1 MQYVHRLKLFLGQFG
16 INTCVLN
23 SELPA
28 KMRCHAVSQF
38 NQGIY
43 DIIIASDELVLDAP
57 QKRSKATKAD
67 KQQSAGASS
76 KGDKESGV
84 SRGIDFHCVANVVNF
99 DFPLDVASYIHR
111 AGRTAR
117 GNNTGSV
124 LSFVDMA
131 ERPLM
136 LAVEEHL
143 QAGFSS
149 TDEVLKSYQFKLE
162 EVEAFRYR
170 AMDAWRAITKVTVR
184 DARNKEIKEQLL
196 ACEELKAYFD
206 QNQREKQVLNNV
218 RAARPVKKQLQLSE
232 VPDYIVPD
240 ALKRMV
246 HVSSLKRG
254 GVNRPHPAAT
264 KGRSIFAAKQTNP
277 LLVAKVDYAKRK
289 RR

>member
-1 MQYVHRLKLFLGQFG
+1 MKLFLGQFG

-67 KQQSAGASS
+67 KQPSTGANG

>member
-1 MQYVHRLKLFLGQFG
+1 
-16 INTCVLN
+16 
-23 SELPA
+23 
-28 KMRCHAVSQF
+28 MRCHAVSQF

-43 DIIIASDELVLDAP
+43 DIIIASDELVLDQP
-57 QKRSKATKAD
+57 HKRIGSTGKPA
-67 KQQSAGASS
+67 
-76 KGDKESGV
+76 GDKESGV
-84 SRGIDFHCVANVVNF
+84 SRGIDFHCVSNVMNF

-136 LAVEEHL
+136 EAVEEHL
-143 QAGFSS
+143 KAGFSS
-149 TDEVLKSYQFKLE
+149 ADDVLKSYQFKLD

-196 ACEELKAYFD
+196 ACDDLKAYFE

-218 RAARPVKKQLQLSE
+218 RPVRAVKKQLQLAE

-240 ALKRMV
+240 ALKRMARI
-246 HVSSLKRG
+246 STIKRG
-254 GVNRPHPAAT
+254 APGAVRRPHPSET
-264 KGRSIFAAKQTNP
+264 KGRSIFAARQTNP